1 MSLAAQPYPSLLLV
15 EETVAKQ
22 LDNQADHIDSLDTKA
37 GILFGF
43 LAVTLGSAA
52 GSKDFFE
59 AAGRYNALKVA
70 TLAVLAG
77 FLLSIAAFTV
87 RQYRRDPSPRALR
100 EQYPNQPEDVTRFAL
115 ADAYVDSF
123 EANQARIDQK
133 VTLLQLTLALAAIGG
148 VALSVHL
155 MFRL

>member
-1 MSLAAQPYPSLLLV
+1 MALPYPSLQLV

-77 FLLSIAAFTV
+77 FLSSIAAFAA

-100 EQYPNQPEDVTRFAL
+100 EQYPNQPEDATRFAL

-123 EANQARIDQK
+123 EMNQARIEQK
-133 VTLLQLTLALAAIGG
+133 VKLLQLTLVLAAIGG
-148 VALSVHL
+148 IALALHVIFEL
-155 MFRL
+155 